1 MRRQRQF
8 TIAALMT
15 LVLGSA
21 IVLAL
26 ARDPDIRS
34 ALTGLAIGSV
44 LFVDLASVIYISV
57 GCILWTSVGCILLID
72 RLFRW
77 LRYRN
82 W

>member
-26 ARDPDIRS
+26 ARDPIVRS

-44 LFVDLASVIYISV
+44 LLAGVTFVVYLSV

-77 LRYRN
+77 LRYRK